1 MRWNLAKYTRA
12 GVVFGALIG
21 GLAAVVPPASV
32 YGEAPPRVET
42 MNGPRSL
49 DRAITRT
56 LARQVSQLH
65 LTGRKIDDE
74 ISKRSFKQ
82 FVEGLDPLKLYF
94 YQSDIDQLMQSE
106 TKIDDMVVQNGDITF
121 AYDTFKLFL
130 KRVDERIAEAHK
142 LIDMQHDFNVD
153 EMMVSDRKAAQYP
166 KTPEEA
172 TDRWRRQ
179 IKYSILLLKADADS
193 GSLIKRDDEASG
205 DEAPKQLTD
214 EEIKDRLHRRYRTLS
229 TRWHQTDADELLEMF
244 ITAVTSSLDPHTTY
258 MAPKTLENFRI
269 LMGLKLEGIGAQ
281 LGSEDGYVTVS
292 SIVPGGAADKQGE
305 LRVGDRLVSVGQ
317 GQSGDLVDVVDMKLD
332 QVVEM
337 IRGAAGTFVRL
348 VVKPATGGEAKTLVI
363 QRAKIELED
372 SAARGEVVEFAQKA
386 DGKPYK
392 FGYINLPS
400 FYMDMEGA
408 RKNVED
414 FRSTTRDVRAIL
426 TDFKAKGID
435 AVVLDLR
442 RNGGGSLTE
451 AINLTGLFID
461 QGPVVQ
467 VKEPDGAVQV
477 YKDDDTGVTWNGPL
491 VVMCSK
497 QSASASE
504 IFAGAIRD
512 YHRGIV
518 VGDPAT
524 HGKGTVQSLMDLG
537 AALSSSN
544 GPKWGALKITIQQFY
559 LPDGQS
565 TQKEGVP
572 ADVILPSITAQM
584 DIGEGDLDY
593 ALENDRVKAAPHE
606 DYKQVN
612 SNLVERLRANSV
624 ARIEKNDDFDK
635 LLRQIE
641 AYNKQKDEQFVSL
654 NEKAFFERRKEL
666 DADSEEEKTING
678 ETDSKDKD
686 KVFDKNFYTDE
697 ILNVTRDY
705 VEALVELNLA
715 QAG

>member
-1 MRWNLAKYTRA
+1 MRWNLAKFARS
-12 GVVFGALIG
+12 GVVLCSLFG
-21 GLAAVVPPASV
+21 GLWTATETRSFA
-32 YGEAPPRVET
+32 EAPPRVET
-42 MNGPRSL
+42 MTGPRSL

-56 LARQVSQLH
+56 LARQVQALH

-74 ISKRSFKQ
+74 ISKRAFKQ
-82 FVEGLDPLKLYF
+82 FLEALDPLKLYF
-94 YQSDIDQLMQSE
+94 FQSDIDQLMANE
-106 TKIDDMVVQNGDITF
+106 TKLDDMVVQNGDINF
-121 AYDTFKLFL
+121 AYETFKLFL
-130 KRVDERIAEAHK
+130 KRVDERMEEVHK
-142 LIDMQHDFNVD
+142 IIDMQHDFNVD
-153 EMMVSDRKAAQYP
+153 EMMVADRKTAQYP

-172 TDRWRRQ
+172 NDRWRRQ

-193 GSLIKRDDEASG
+193 GSLIRREDNPDEKAE
-205 DEAPKQLTD
+205 DKKLTD
-214 EEIKDRLHRRYRTLS
+214 EEIRDRLHRRYRTLS
-229 TRWHQTDADELLEMF
+229 TRWHQTDADELLEIF
-244 ITAVTSSLDPHTTY
+244 ITSITSSLDPHTTY

-281 LGSEDGYVTVS
+281 LGAEDGYVTVS

-305 LRVGDRLVSVGQ
+305 LKVGDRLVSVGQ

-337 IRGAAGTFVRL
+337 IRGAAGTYVRL
-348 VVKPATGGEAKTLVI
+348 VVKPATGGETKTLVI

-372 SAARGEVVEFAQKA
+372 SAARGEVVDFGQKA

-414 FRSTTRDVRAIL
+414 FRSTTRDVRAIIA
-426 TDFKAKGID
+426 DFRAKGID

-477 YKDDDTGVTWNGPL
+477 YKDDDAGVAWEGPL
-491 VVMCSK
+491 VVMASK

-518 VGDPAT
+518 IGDPTT

-537 AALSSSN
+537 AALSRN
-544 GPKWGALKITIQQFY
+544 QGPQWGALKITIQQFY

-572 ADVILPSITAQM
+572 SDVILPSITAQM
-584 DIGEGDLDY
+584 DIGESDLDY
-593 ALENDRVKAAPHE
+593 ALENDRVKAAEHN

-612 SNLVERLRANSV
+612 SNLLERLRANSV
-624 ARIEKNDDFDK
+624 ARIEKNAEFDK

-641 AYNKQKDEQFVSL
+641 AYKKQKDEQFVSL
-654 NEKAFFERRKEL
+654 NEKAFFDRRKEL
-666 DADSEEEKTING
+666 NAEEEDEKLMKESN
-678 ETDSKDKD
+678 EDKD
-686 KVFDKNFYTDE
+686 KVFDTDE
-697 ILNVTRDY
+697 ILNVTKDY
-705 VEALVELNLA
+705 VEALLELNLA
-715 QAG
+715 SAG

>member
-1 MRWNLAKYTRA
+1 MRWNLAKFART
-12 GVVFGALIG
+12 GVVFCTLCGGSMVALPQRVS
-21 GLAAVVPPASV
+21 A
-32 YGEAPPRVET
+32 EAPPRVET
-42 MNGPRSL
+42 MAGPRSL

-56 LARQVSQLH
+56 LARQVQQLH

-74 ISKRSFKQ
+74 ISKRAFKQ
-82 FVEGLDPLKLYF
+82 FIEGLDPLKIYF
-94 YQSDIDQLMQSE
+94 YQSDIDQLIASE
-106 TKIDDMVVQNGDITF
+106 TKLDDMIVQNGDITF

-130 KRVDERIAEAHK
+130 KRVDERIEKAHQ
-142 LIDMQHDFNVD
+142 LIDMQHDFSVE
-153 EMMVSDRKAAQYP
+153 EMMVSDRDAAQYP

-172 TDRWRRQ
+172 DDRWRRQ

-193 GSLIKRDDEASG
+193 GSLIRRQDKPE
-205 DEAPKQLTD
+205 EKVEEKKLTE
-214 EEIKDRLHRRYRTLS
+214 EEIRDRLHRRYRTLS
-229 TRWHQTDADELLEMF
+229 TRWHQTDADELLEIF

-305 LRVGDRLVSVGQ
+305 LKVGDRLVSVGQ

-337 IRGAAGTFVRL
+337 IRGAAGTYVRL
-348 VVKPATGGEAKTLVI
+348 AIKPATGGESKTLVI

-372 SAARGEVVEFAQKA
+372 SAARGELIEFSQKP

-408 RKNVED
+408 RNNTED
-414 FRSTTRDVRAIL
+414 YRSTTRDVRAIINDFRDKG
-426 TDFKAKGID
+426 TDAI
-435 AVVLDLR
+435 VIDLR

-461 QGPVVQ
+461 KGPVVQ

-477 YKDDDTGVTWNGPL
+477 YKDDEAGVAWDGPL
-491 VVMCSK
+491 VVMTSK

-504 IFAGAIRD
+504 IFAGALRD

-524 HGKGTVQSLMDLG
+524 HGKGTVQSVMDLG
-537 AALSSSN
+537 AALSRN
-544 GPKWGALKITIQQFY
+544 QGPQWGALKITIQQFY

-593 ALENDRVKAAPHE
+593 ALENDRVKAADHS

-612 SNLVERLRANSV
+612 SNLLERLRANSV
-624 ARIEKNDDFDK
+624 ARIEKNTEFDK

-654 NEKAFFERRKEL
+654 NEKAFFDRRKEL
-666 DADSEEEKTING
+666 SAESEDEKLMTEAN
-678 ETDSKDKD
+678 EDKD
-686 KVFDKNFYTDE
+686 QIFEKNFYTDE

-705 VEALVELNLA
+705 VEALMELNLVR
-715 QAG
+715 AG

>member
-1 MRWNLAKYTRA
+1 MRWKLAKVCRA
-12 GVVFGALIG
+12 GFVFGALCS
-21 GLAAVVPPASV
+21 GLVSSMPNNLLWA
-32 YGEAPPRVET
+32 EAPPRVET

-56 LARQVSQLH
+56 LARQVQQLH
-65 LTGRKIDDE
+65 LTGKQIDDE
-74 ISKRSFKQ
+74 ISKRAFKQ
-82 FVEGLDPLKLYF
+82 FVEALDPLKLYF
-94 YQSDIDQLMQSE
+94 YQSDIDQLAANE
-106 TKIDDMVVQNGDITF
+106 TKLDDAVVQNGDITF
-121 AYDTFKLFL
+121 AYETFKLFL
-130 KRVDERIAEAHK
+130 KRVDERMEIAHK
-142 LIDMQHDFNVD
+142 IIDETHDFSVD

-172 TDRWRRQ
+172 YDRWRRQ

-193 GSLIKRDDEASG
+193 GALIKKKDDEAKK
-205 DEAPKQLTD
+205 DEEPKKLTD
-214 EEIKDRLHRRYRTLS
+214 DEIRDRLHRRYKTLS
-229 TRWHQTDADELLEMF
+229 TRWHQTDADELLEIF
-244 ITAVTSSLDPHTTY
+244 ITSITSSLDPHTTY

-305 LRVGDRLVSVGQ
+305 LKVGDRLVSVGQ

-337 IRGAAGTFVRL
+337 IRGAAGTYVRL

-372 SAARGEVVEFAQKA
+372 SAARGEVIEYGKKA
-386 DGKPYK
+386 DGSPYK

-408 RKNVED
+408 RKNLED

-426 TDFKAKGID
+426 ADFREKGTD

-467 VKEPDGAVQV
+467 VKEPDGNVQV
-477 YKDDDTGVTWNGPL
+477 YKDEEAGVAWDGPL
-491 VVMCSK
+491 VVMSSK

-512 YHRGIV
+512 YHRGLV
-518 VGDPAT
+518 VGDPST

-537 AALSSSN
+537 QALSSRN
-544 GPKWGALKITIQQFY
+544 GPQWGALKITIQQFY

-572 ADVILPSITAQM
+572 ADVVLPSITSQM
-584 DIGEGDLDY
+584 PIGEGDLDY
-593 ALENDRVKAAPHE
+593 ALDNDRVKKAEHT
-606 DYKQVN
+606 DYDKVD
-612 SNLVERLRANSV
+612 SNLLERIRANST
-624 ARIEKNDDFDK
+624 ARIEKNEEFDR

-641 AYNKQKDEQFVSL
+641 AYNKQKDEKFVSL
-654 NEKAFFERRKEL
+654 NEKTFFERRKEL
-666 DADSEEEKTING
+666 DAESEEEKTLSG
-678 ETDSKDKD
+678 DSDSKDKI
-686 KVFDKNFYTDE
+686 FEKNFYTDE

-705 VEALVELNLA
+705 VDALAEQKQVR
-715 QAG
+715 AG

>member
-1 MRWNLAKYTRA
+1 MRWNLATFARH
-12 GVVFGALIG
+12 GVVICSLCS
-21 GLAAVVPPASV
+21 GLWTATSNRTFA
-32 YGEAPPRVET
+32 EAPPRVET
-42 MNGPRSL
+42 MTGPRSL

-56 LARQVSQLH
+56 LARQVQQLH

-74 ISKRSFKQ
+74 ISKRAFKQ
-82 FVEGLDPLKLYF
+82 FLDALDPLKLYF
-94 YQSDIDQLMQSE
+94 YQSDIDQLMANE
-106 TKIDDMVVQNGDITF
+106 TKLDDMVVQNGDITF

-130 KRVDERIAEAHK
+130 KRVDERMEEVHK
-142 LIDMQHDFNVD
+142 IIDSEHDFSVD
-153 EMMVSDRKAAQYP
+153 EMMVADRKAAQYP
-166 KTPEEA
+166 KSPEEA
-172 TDRWRRQ
+172 QDRWRRQ

-193 GSLIKRDDEASG
+193 GSLIRRQDSPEAKN
-205 DEAPKQLTD
+205 ETKKLTD
-214 EEIKDRLHRRYRTLS
+214 EEIRDRLHRRYRTLS
-229 TRWHQTDADELLEMF
+229 TRWHQTDADELLEIF
-244 ITAVTSSLDPHTTY
+244 ITSITSSLDPHTTY

-305 LRVGDRLVSVGQ
+305 LKVGDRLVSVGQ

-337 IRGAAGTFVRL
+337 IRGAAGTYVRL
-348 VVKPATGGEAKTLVI
+348 VVKPATGGDSRTLVI

-372 SAARGEVVEFAQKA
+372 SAARGEVVDFGQKA

-408 RKNVED
+408 RNNAQD
-414 FRSTTRDVRAIL
+414 FRSTTRDVRAIIA
-426 TDFKAKGID
+426 DFKAKGID

-461 QGPVVQ
+461 KGPVVQ

-477 YKDDDTGVTWNGPL
+477 YKDDDAGVAWEGPL
-491 VVMCSK
+491 VVMASK

-518 VGDPAT
+518 IGDPTT

-537 AALSSSN
+537 AALSRN
-544 GPKWGALKITIQQFY
+544 QGPQWGALKITIQQFY

-572 ADVILPSITAQM
+572 SDVILPSITAQM
-584 DIGEGDLDY
+584 DIGESDLDY
-593 ALENDRVKAAPHE
+593 ALENDRVKAAPHS

-612 SNLVERLRANSV
+612 SNLLERLRANSV
-624 ARIEKNDDFDK
+624 ARIEKNTEFDK

-641 AYNKQKDEQFVSL
+641 AYKKQKDEKFVSL
-654 NEKAFFERRKEL
+654 NEKSFFERRKEL
-666 DADSEEEKTING
+666 NAEEEDEKLMT
-678 ETDSKDKD
+678 EASKDKD

-705 VEALVELNLA
+705 VEALLELNLA
-715 QAG
+715 SAG

>member
-1 MRWNLAKYTRA
+1 MEE
-12 GVVFGALIG
+12 V
-21 GLAAVVPPASV
+21 
-32 YGEAPPRVET
+32 
-42 MNGPRSL
+42 
-49 DRAITRT
+49 
-56 LARQVSQLH
+56 H
-65 LTGRKIDDE
+65 KI
-74 ISKRSFKQ
+74 
-82 FVEGLDPLKLYF
+82 
-94 YQSDIDQLMQSE
+94 
-106 TKIDDMVVQNGDITF
+106 
-121 AYDTFKLFL
+121 
-130 KRVDERIAEAHK
+130 
-142 LIDMQHDFNVD
+142 IDMQHDFNVD
-153 EMMVSDRKAAQYP
+153 EMMVADRKTAQYP

-172 TDRWRRQ
+172 NDRWRRQ

-193 GSLIKRDDEASG
+193 GSLIRREDNPDEKAE
-205 DEAPKQLTD
+205 DKKLTD
-214 EEIKDRLHRRYRTLS
+214 EEIRDRLHRRYRTLS
-229 TRWHQTDADELLEMF
+229 TRWHQTDADELLEIF
-244 ITAVTSSLDPHTTY
+244 ITSITSSLDPHTTY

-281 LGSEDGYVTVS
+281 LGAEDGYVTVS

-305 LRVGDRLVSVGQ
+305 LKVGDRLVSVGQ

-337 IRGAAGTFVRL
+337 IRGAAGTYVRL
-348 VVKPATGGEAKTLVI
+348 VVKPATGGETKTLVI

-372 SAARGEVVEFAQKA
+372 SAARGEVVDFGQKA

-414 FRSTTRDVRAIL
+414 FRSTTRDVRAIIA
-426 TDFKAKGID
+426 DFRAKGID

-477 YKDDDTGVTWNGPL
+477 YKDDDAGVAWEGPL
-491 VVMCSK
+491 VVMASK

-518 VGDPAT
+518 IGDPTT

-537 AALSSSN
+537 AALSRN
-544 GPKWGALKITIQQFY
+544 QGPQWGALKITIQQFY

-572 ADVILPSITAQM
+572 SDVILPSITAQM
-584 DIGEGDLDY
+584 DIGESDLDY
-593 ALENDRVKAAPHE
+593 ALENDRVKAAEHN

-612 SNLVERLRANSV
+612 SNLLERLRANSV
-624 ARIEKNDDFDK
+624 ARIEKNAEFDK

-641 AYNKQKDEQFVSL
+641 AYKKQKDEQFVSL
-654 NEKAFFERRKEL
+654 NEKAFFDRRKEL
-666 DADSEEEKTING
+666 NAEEEDEKLMKESN
-678 ETDSKDKD
+678 EDKD

-697 ILNVTRDY
+697 ILNVTKDY
-705 VEALVELNLA
+705 VEALLELNLA
-715 QAG
+715 SAG

>member
-1 MRWNLAKYTRA
+1 MRWNLAKFARN
-12 GVVFGALIG
+12 GVVFCSLCS
-21 GLAAVVPPASV
+21 GLWTATSNRSFA
-32 YGEAPPRVET
+32 EAPPRVET
-42 MNGPRSL
+42 MTGPRSL

-56 LARQVSQLH
+56 LARQVQQLH

-74 ISKRSFKQ
+74 ISKRAFKQ
-82 FVEGLDPLKLYF
+82 FLEALDPLKLYF
-94 YQSDIDQLMQSE
+94 FQSDIDQLMANES
-106 TKIDDMVVQNGDITF
+106 KLDDMVVQNGDITF
-121 AYDTFKLFL
+121 AYETFKLFL
-130 KRVDERIAEAHK
+130 KRVDERIEDVHK
-142 LIDMQHDFNVD
+142 IIDSEHDFNAD
-153 EMMVSDRKAAQYP
+153 EMMVADRKAAQYP

-172 TDRWRRQ
+172 HDRWRRQ

-193 GSLIKRDDEASG
+193 GSLIRRQDTPDAKNEV
-205 DEAPKQLTD
+205 KKLTD
-214 EEIKDRLHRRYRTLS
+214 EEIRDRLHRRYRTLS
-229 TRWHQTDADELLEMF
+229 TRWHQTDADELLEIF
-244 ITAVTSSLDPHTTY
+244 ITSITSSLDPHTTY

-305 LRVGDRLVSVGQ
+305 LKVGDRLVSVGQ

-337 IRGAAGTFVRL
+337 IRGAAGTYVRL
-348 VVKPATGGEAKTLVI
+348 VIKPATGGDSKTLVI

-372 SAARGEVVEFAQKA
+372 SAARGEVVDYGQKA
-386 DGKPYK
+386 DGTPYK

-408 RKNVED
+408 RNNAQD
-414 FRSTTRDVRAIL
+414 FRSTTRDVRAIIA
-426 TDFKAKGID
+426 DFKSKGID

-461 QGPVVQ
+461 KGPVVQ

-477 YKDDDTGVTWNGPL
+477 YKDDDAGVTWEGPL
-491 VVMCSK
+491 VVMASK

-518 VGDPAT
+518 IGDPTT

-537 AALSSSN
+537 AALSRN
-544 GPKWGALKITIQQFY
+544 QGPQWGALKITIQQFY

-572 ADVILPSITAQM
+572 SDVILPSITAQM
-584 DIGEGDLDY
+584 DIGESDLDY
-593 ALENDRVKAAPHE
+593 ALESDRVKAAEHS

-612 SNLVERLRANSV
+612 SNLLERLRANSV
-624 ARIEKNDDFDK
+624 ARIEKNTEFDK

-641 AYNKQKDEQFVSL
+641 AYKKQKDEQFVSL
-654 NEKAFFERRKEL
+654 NEKAFLERRKEL
-666 DADSEEEKTING
+666 SAEEEDEKLMTEAN
-678 ETDSKDKD
+678 EDKD

-705 VEALVELNLA
+705 VEALMELNLVR
-715 QAG
+715 AG